1 MRREFTR
8 RDFLRM
14 SGAGLAGA
22 SLLGSTACGGS
33 TGGGPVELT
42 FWSWVPDIIN
52 EVKLFEEAH
61 PDIKIKYVN
70 AGQGDD
76 EYTKLRTAIKSG
88 SGAPDVVQIEFQ
100 YIETFRQL
108 EALVDLAEHGAND
121 VEDDFVPWTWEQ
133 VSEGSSVYAIPQD
146 SGPMGL
152 LYRQDIFDEYGL
164 TVPKTWAEFE
174 EQARKLNEANPD
186 IYMSDFLADGG
197 WFNGLMWQAGSRP
210 FELSG
215 NKLSVNM
222 NDPAAVKVADYW
234 GKLVDD
240 GLVGTKPPFTN
251 EWYTALS
258 NGTYASWITAAWGP
272 VFLAGIAGKSKGKWR
287 AAPLPQWSAG
297 DNVSAN
303 WGGST
308 SAVTTQSDYPEEATQ
323 FAIWL
328 NHDSESA
335 KMLADKS
342 FLFPTLN
349 SLLYSDQFKNQTDP
363 FYGGQKVN
371 SVFIQASEEVDKG
384 FQWSPFQDY
393 VYTQM
398 QEQLQAA
405 ADGKVSF
412 SQVMDDLDSDIT
424 NYAKS
429 QGFKVQ

>member
-1 MRREFTR
+1 MSAGPSIRREFTR
-8 RDFLRM
+8 RDFLKM
-14 SGAGLAGA
+14 SGAGLARA

-70 AGQGDD
+70 AGQGED

-108 EALVDLAEHGAND
+108 DALVDLAEHGAND
-121 VEDDFVPWTWEQ
+121 VKDDFVPWTWGQ

-210 FELSG
+210 FGLSG
-215 NKLSVNM
+215 TS
-222 NDPAAVKVADYW
+222 Y
-234 GKLVDD
+234 
-240 GLVGTKPPFTN
+240 
-251 EWYTALS
+251 
-258 NGTYASWITAAWGP
+258 
-272 VFLAGIAGKSKGKWR
+272 R
-287 AAPLPQWSAG
+287 
-297 DNVSAN
+297 
-303 WGGST
+303 ST
-308 SAVTTQSDYPEEATQ
+308 
-323 FAIWL
+323 
-328 NHDSESA
+328 
-335 KMLADKS
+335 
-342 FLFPTLN
+342 
-349 SLLYSDQFKNQTDP
+349 
-363 FYGGQKVN
+363 
-371 SVFIQASEEVDKG
+371 
-384 FQWSPFQDY
+384 
-393 VYTQM
+393 
-398 QEQLQAA
+398 
-405 ADGKVSF
+405 
-412 SQVMDDLDSDIT
+412 
-424 NYAKS
+424 
-429 QGFKVQ
+429 